1 MGVYLDYNAMA
12 PMRHSA
18 LNAMSDAY
26 GQAGNPSSVHG
37 FGRIAKQAL
46 EKSRQQVAKAIK
58 SSPDDLVF
66 TSGGTES
73 NNLAINNA
81 VNVLGVKSLLIS
93 PCEHPSNLVAAEQSG
108 ANIIYLPMLD
118 NGLINITSF
127 EQIVSQQKEPFMA
140 VVMLAN
146 NETGIIQPVREIA
159 DIVHEEDGFLH
170 VDAAQAFGKIPVNFG
185 KIGADTMTLAAH
197 KLGGPIG
204 VGALVVRCGL
214 TLRGQMLGGGQEA
227 GRRGGTS
234 NVPSIT
240 GFAVAANEA
249 VSELAEF
256 AALSGKIDS
265 LAETMREFAP
275 DLVVFGEGVDRLPNT
290 LCCATAGFSSQTQV
304 MALDLSGFA
313 ISAGSACSSGK
324 VKSSHVLKAMKVPD
338 NLAKCAVR
346 ISIGRDITDQQ
357 LKLFANA
364 WGLAYEQATRGDV
377 A

>member
-1 MGVYLDYNAMA
+1 
-12 PMRHSA
+12 
-18 LNAMSDAY
+18 
-26 GQAGNPSSVHG
+26 
-37 FGRIAKQAL
+37 
-46 EKSRQQVAKAIK
+46 
-58 SSPDDLVF
+58 VF

-73 NNLAINNA
+73 NNLAIRNA
-81 VNVLGVKSLLIS
+81 VDVLGVKKILLS
-93 PCEHPSNLVAAEQSG
+93 PCEHPSNLMAAEQSG
-108 ANIIYLPMLD
+108 ASIAYLPILAD
-118 NGLINITSF
+118 GLIDIASF

-146 NETGIIQPVREIA
+146 NETGVIQPLQKIA
-159 DIVHEEDGFLH
+159 DIVHQNGGFLH

-185 KIGADTMTLAAH
+185 QVDADTMTLAAH

-214 TLRGQMLGGGQEA
+214 DFRAQMLGGGQEA

-234 NVPSIT
+234 NVPAIT
-240 GFAVAANEA
+240 GFAVAAIEA
-249 VSELAEF
+249 MSELAEF
-256 AALSGKIDS
+256 AALSGKIDA
-265 LAETMREFAP
+265 LAEMMRRFAP
-275 DLVVFGEGVDRLPNT
+275 DLVVFGEDVDCLPNT
-290 LCCATAGFSSQTQV
+290 LCCAAAGFSAQTQV

-324 VKSSHVLKAMKVPD
+324 VKSSHVLKAMNVPD
-338 NLAKCAVR
+338 SLAKCAVR

-364 WGLAYEQATRGDV
+364 WGLAYEQATREEV

>member
-1 MGVYLDYNAMA
+1 MGTYLDYNAMA
-12 PMRHSA
+12 PMRRSA
-18 LNAMSDAY
+18 LNAMNNAY
-26 GQAGNPSSVHG
+26 EQVGNPSSVHG

-46 EKSRQQVAKAIK
+46 EKARQQVAQAIK

-73 NNLAINNA
+73 NNLAIKNA
-81 VNVLGVKSLLIS
+81 VDVLGVRKILLS
-93 PCEHPSNLVAAEQSG
+93 PCEHPSNLIAAEQSG
-108 ANIIYLPMLD
+108 ADIIYLPMLAD
-118 NGLINITSF
+118 GLIDITLF
-127 EQIVSQQKEPFMA
+127 EQVVLQQKEPFMA

-146 NETGIIQPVREIA
+146 NETGIIQPLRRIA
-159 DIVHEEDGFLH
+159 DIVHENDGFLH
-170 VDAAQAFGKIPVNFG
+170 VDAAQAFGKIPVSFG
-185 KIGADTMTLAAH
+185 QISADTMTLAAH
-197 KLGGPIG
+197 KVGGPIG

-214 TLRGQMLGGGQEA
+214 SLRGQMLGGGQES

-234 NVPSIT
+234 NVPAIT

-256 AALSGKIDS
+256 AALYGKIDT
-265 LAETMREFAP
+265 LAEMMRKFSP
-275 DLVVFGEGVDRLPNT
+275 DLVVFGEDVDCLPNT
-290 LCCATAGFSSQTQV
+290 LCCAATGFSSQTQV

-324 VKSSHVLKAMKVPD
+324 VKSSHVLKAMNVPD

-364 WGLAYEQATRGDV
+364 WGLAYEQATRGEV